1 MLFFS
6 MSKLDALT
14 NFQYPV
20 EKLFFLVA
28 EWFGGVEAVGAYCD
42 RAMLCCVMLR
52 LVSVT

>member
-28 EWFGGVEAVGAYCD
+28 EWFCGGVEAVGAYCD
-42 RAMLCCVMLR
+42 RAMYCSDIAV
-52 LVSVT
+52 